1 MSGMGYVMREEGCN
15 GGVLY
20 IYTVLESAANCVTY
34 RRKLSQKQKVC
45 QREPEGARGKMYC
58 IDIQVVT
65 R

>member
-1 MSGMGYVMREEGCN
+1 MMSDMGYVMREEGCN

-34 RRKLSQKQKVC
+34 CRKLSQKQKVC
-45 QREPEGARGKMYC
+45 QSENVLYRYTGSY
-58 IDIQVVT
+58 QVVT

>member
-1 MSGMGYVMREEGCN
+1 MSDMGYVMREAGGGN

-45 QREPEGARGKMYC
+45 QSENVLYRYTGSY
-58 IDIQVVT
+58 QVVT